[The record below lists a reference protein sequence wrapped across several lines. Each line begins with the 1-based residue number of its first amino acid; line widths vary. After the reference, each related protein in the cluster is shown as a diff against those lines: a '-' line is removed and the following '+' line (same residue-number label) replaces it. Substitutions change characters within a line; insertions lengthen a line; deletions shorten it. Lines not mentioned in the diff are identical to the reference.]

1 MEMLK
6 VDKEG
11 VPRIVQRVYWQPG
24 SYLLRFKLF
33 NGATRY
39 GEPSFFSRFP
49 PEIWDIQMTEEQHID
64 IYNAAEVFFKEN
76 WDKLGYDD

>member
-24 SYLLRFKLF
+24 NYLLKFKLF

-49 PEIWDIQMTEEQHID
+49 PEIWDIQITEESVIR
-64 IYNAAEVFFKEN
+64 IYPKKTR
-76 WDKLGYDD
+76 D